1 MKKLLI
7 LVLLLA
13 CLTGIAYAD
22 ISPFPVMLFAGV
34 AFLVVLLLAFVG
46 TVAVELVTSLLYLH
60 FRKLSKWILLSAILS
75 NIISVPLFWIF
86 VVIVSWYVDY
96 WIPVAVG
103 EIMVFA
109 FEATVIFLLNRK
121 RMKLNDAVVM
131 SLINNLA
138 SFLVGLGFFLL
149 FRTAL

>member
-1 MKKLLI
+1 
-7 LVLLLA
+7 
-13 CLTGIAYAD
+13 
-22 ISPFPVMLFAGV
+22 
-34 AFLVVLLLAFVG
+34 
-46 TVAVELVTSLLYLH
+46 LYLH

-121 RMKLNDAVVM
+121 RMKLNDAVAM

-138 SFLVGLGFFLL
+138 TLLLGVVLFL
-149 FRTAL
+149 FRVFL

>member
-1 MKKLLI
+1 MKKLTI
-7 LVLLLA
+7 FILLLG
-13 CLTGIAYAD
+13 CFTSIVYAD
-22 ISPFPVMLFAGV
+22 ISPFPMMLFAGV

-60 FRKLSKWILLSAILS
+60 FRKLSKWILLSVILS
-75 NIISVPLFWIF
+75 NIISIPLFWIF
-86 VVIVSWYVDY
+86 VVIVSLYVDY
-96 WIPVAVG
+96 RIPVAVG

-138 SFLVGLGFFLL
+138 TLLLGVVLFL
-149 FRTAL
+149 FRVFL

>member
-13 CLTGIAYAD
+13 CLTGIVYAD

-34 AFLVVLLLAFVG
+34 AFVVVLLLAFVG

-86 VVIVSWYVDY
+86 VVIVSLYVDY
-96 WIPVAVG
+96 RIPVAAG
-103 EIMVFA
+103 EIMVFV

-121 RMKLNDAVVM
+121 RMKLNDAVAM

-138 SFLVGLGFFLL
+138 TLLLGVVLFL
-149 FRTAL
+149 FRVFL

>member
-1 MKKLLI
+1 M
-7 LVLLLA
+7 
-13 CLTGIAYAD
+13 
-22 ISPFPVMLFAGV
+22 MLFAGV

-60 FRKLSKWILLSAILS
+60 FRKLSKWILLSVILS
-75 NIISVPLFWIF
+75 NIISIPLFWIF
-86 VVIVSWYVDY
+86 VVIVSLYVDY
-96 WIPVAVG
+96 RIPVAVG

-138 SFLVGLGFFLL
+138 TLLLGVVLFL
-149 FRTAL
+149 FRVFL

>member
-1 MKKLLI
+1 MKKLTI
-7 LVLLLA
+7 FILLLG
-13 CLTGIAYAD
+13 CFTSIAYAD

-34 AFLVVLLLAFVG
+34 AFLLVLLLAFVG

-60 FRKLSKWILLSAILS
+60 FRKLSKWILLSVILS

-96 WIPVAVG
+96 RIPVAVG

-138 SFLVGLGFFLL
+138 TLLLGVVLFL
-149 FRTAL
+149 FRVFL

>member
-13 CLTGIAYAD
+13 CLTGIVYAD

-121 RMKLNDAVVM
+121 RMKLNDAVAM